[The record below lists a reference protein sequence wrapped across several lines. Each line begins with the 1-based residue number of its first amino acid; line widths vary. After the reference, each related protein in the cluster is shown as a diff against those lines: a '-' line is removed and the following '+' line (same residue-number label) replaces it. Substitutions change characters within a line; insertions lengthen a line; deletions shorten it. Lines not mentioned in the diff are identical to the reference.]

1 MKYLVIYII
10 VVFLLYTYLKYYCY
24 NDQKNI
30 LNLNESKTTDS
41 LKSNVRSELPSESS
55 EPFAIIPYKT
65 FKSFETLNNYKSIH
79 EYDDFEYPLKNIKK
93 PVYEFY
99 SDNNGNSPKIN
110 WKSFGTD
117 ISSDTVKQK
126 KTQFKFIYFLF

>member
-24 NDQKNI
+24 NDQRNI

-117 ISSDTVKQK
+117 ISSDIVKQK
-126 KTQFKFIYFLF
+126 KNTI